1 MIIHP
6 ITMLLINITV
16 LLRFI
21 GEVGDLVV
29 GRITTLGPK
38 SWKADI
44 CAQKDATLQLS
55 SVNLPGD

>member
-1 MIIHP
+1 MIYIK
-6 ITMLLINITV
+6 TNFCVNIIV
-16 LLRFI
+16 FSRFI

-55 SVNLPGD
+55 SVNLPGE